1 MKTKQ
6 ISQALSLSVDGLQ
19 CRLQKKQELAKL
31 ACLLESVISQ
41 SGLPCLSYE
50 ALCNSCYM
58 FLVQTHLFRYNL
70 CTRTTHISASESLA
84 PQGLVLPQGRYCENF
99 EAFGYRSKNP
109 MKSYKIVSLGAECWG
124 SHSASFTFLCVF
136 ARCYRQEKNSQQF
149 YRKHYSLILLPRV
162 FTVWNF
168 TFCYCDVFLSLFFLY
183 PFLP

>member
-1 MKTKQ
+1 MESHGAAASPGGYRNKRGSCSFGVSSAGPHGAQECSIHALQSPGIQDGRFGEANAGRGFQLATRGPRIHWEKLWSLQ
-6 ISQALSLSVDGLQ
+6 IQMVGDQ
-19 CRLQKKQELAKL
+19 W
-31 ACLLESVISQ
+31 
-41 SGLPCLSYE
+41 
-50 ALCNSCYM
+50 
-58 FLVQTHLFRYNL
+58 
-70 CTRTTHISASESLA
+70 
-84 PQGLVLPQGRYCENF
+84 GRYCENF

-109 MKSYKIVSLGAECWG
+109 VKSYKIVSLGAECWG